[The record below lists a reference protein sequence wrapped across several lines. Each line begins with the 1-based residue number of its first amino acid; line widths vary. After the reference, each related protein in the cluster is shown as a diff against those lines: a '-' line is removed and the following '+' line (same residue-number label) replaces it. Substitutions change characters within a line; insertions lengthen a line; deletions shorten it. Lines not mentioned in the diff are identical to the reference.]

1 MATKDKK
8 KTEEKEKKPI
18 AGKESEALAST
29 QSTDSSEVDG
39 QRIATLS
46 DVDVQRFTDL
56 SDTVSKANQFS
67 NRLVMISS
75 GILTLLLLVVSV
87 FTFLLS
93 SRIGLLDDSTRLA
106 LARVEEIGVT
116 IETLATTQNDFGLKQ
131 IELSVALEK
140 AGISVSEIQNT
151 MPAVATKS
159 MKVETDKL
167 ILEVAD
173 LKQAVSEQGDGILN
187 ISVDVSTLTQQI
199 MTVESQLL
207 ANLSALNADVST
219 LVTLEKAKYLSVLE
233 RQAELQQKQTGP
245 MAVKV
250 PRDPNLIFYSIQS
263 SQE

>member
-1 MATKDKK
+1 
-8 KTEEKEKKPI
+8 
-18 AGKESEALAST
+18 
-29 QSTDSSEVDG
+29 
-39 QRIATLS
+39 
-46 DVDVQRFTDL
+46 
-56 SDTVSKANQFS
+56 
-67 NRLVMISS
+67 
-75 GILTLLLLVVSV
+75 
-87 FTFLLS
+87 
-93 SRIGLLDDSTRLA
+93 
-106 LARVEEIGVT
+106 
-116 IETLATTQNDFGLKQ
+116 
-131 IELSVALEK
+131 
-140 AGISVSEIQNT
+140 
-151 MPAVATKS
+151 

-233 RQAELQQKQTGP
+233 RQAELQEKQTGP

-263 SQE
+263 SKE